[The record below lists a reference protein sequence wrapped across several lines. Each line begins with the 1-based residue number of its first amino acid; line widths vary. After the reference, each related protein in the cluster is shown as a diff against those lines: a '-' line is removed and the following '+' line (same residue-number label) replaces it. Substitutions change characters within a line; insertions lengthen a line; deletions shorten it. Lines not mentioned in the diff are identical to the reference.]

1 MTSNVSLSGL
11 KGRLFFQIV
20 FAITLGVVLL
30 SAISL
35 LLTFRNFAQL
45 ESNITDTLSA
55 GRSRVDAI
63 LGQNQQQLH
72 VSLDKVQH
80 NAAAAL
86 TDYLSA
92 SLKAET
98 AVVEKTLHAAMMQ
111 GAESLATML
120 AEFSHDAIIGRNYS
134 LLVKFAKTA
143 SAQDSVVFAVY
154 KKPDGSPYTRYI
166 NRQDANVARLIAQG
180 SGATGFD
187 KLLAAAAT
195 DPTIQLI
202 TREIRFE
209 GQLLGH
215 VEVGVTTAGAD
226 AALSAMQTRM
236 AQLIENSHRKVS
248 EILQQEAAV
257 LSGNLDANF
266 HAVSDQLGKAG
277 ESTVGAVQDTAD
289 SLLLWQVGFASL
301 AGLIILVALCAFF
314 LLRVIHP
321 IRGLTLTMEDIAS
334 GEGDLTRRLPEN
346 EKDEV
351 GQLGVAFNHFVG
363 KIQSTIA
370 QAGTSTDRLAAA
382 AEQLSRVAH
391 ENSAGVNA
399 QRSETEQVAMAVT
412 RMSATVRE
420 MAENAQSA
428 AQAVNEAN
436 TEAGSGKQVVSD
448 TVSVI
453 NRLSG
458 EVGQAA
464 QVINRLEEDSA
475 AIGTVLD
482 VIRNIADQTNL
493 LALNAAIEAAR
504 AGEQGRGFAVV
515 AEEVRSLA
523 SRTQE
528 STQEIQSMIERVQ
541 NGTREAVNVMT
552 SGVTTTQDTVEKA
565 AKAGESLDN
574 IVTTISSIAQMN
586 NQIVNAAGEQTVVAE
601 DIDRSVLH
609 ISELSSNAA
618 QGTQQI
624 AQASGELAALGDE
637 LRRLVGHFRV

>member
-1 MTSNVSLSGL
+1 
-11 KGRLFFQIV
+11 
-20 FAITLGVVLL
+20 
-30 SAISL
+30 
-35 LLTFRNFAQL
+35 
-45 ESNITDTLSA
+45 
-55 GRSRVDAI
+55 
-63 LGQNQQQLH
+63 
-72 VSLDKVQH
+72 
-80 NAAAAL
+80 
-86 TDYLSA
+86 
-92 SLKAET
+92 
-98 AVVEKTLHAAMMQ
+98 
-111 GAESLATML
+111 
-120 AEFSHDAIIGRNYS
+120 
-134 LLVKFAKTA
+134 
-143 SAQDSVVFAVY
+143 
-154 KKPDGSPYTRYI
+154 
-166 NRQDANVARLIAQG
+166 
-180 SGATGFD
+180 
-187 KLLAAAAT
+187 
-195 DPTIQLI
+195 
-202 TREIRFE
+202 
-209 GQLLGH
+209 
-215 VEVGVTTAGAD
+215 
-226 AALSAMQTRM
+226 
-236 AQLIENSHRKVS
+236 
-248 EILQQEAAV
+248 
-257 LSGNLDANF
+257 
-266 HAVSDQLGKAG
+266 
-277 ESTVGAVQDTAD
+277 
-289 SLLLWQVGFASL
+289 
-301 AGLIILVALCAFF
+301 
-314 LLRVIHP
+314 
-321 IRGLTLTMEDIAS
+321 
-334 GEGDLTRRLPEN
+334 
-346 EKDEV
+346 
-351 GQLGVAFNHFVG
+351 
-363 KIQSTIA
+363 
-370 QAGTSTDRLAAA
+370 
-382 AEQLSRVAH
+382 
-391 ENSAGVNA
+391 
-399 QRSETEQVAMAVT
+399 
-412 RMSATVRE
+412 

-428 AQAVNEAN
+428 AQAVDEAN